1 MRRIY
6 EKWSRSQIRRRIA
19 GLLCCTI
26 ISTQPGM
33 IQVGAAVNERMG
45 IQLEQADSQQEA
57 DEKDYIVTGVD
68 EGKEATPS
76 NASKKPDTDSKAPK
90 ASPSNASEEDKDGK
104 NVTDSEF
111 TSSKLPKATDSNAA
125 QAVKKEIDGRICIYD
140 YEQLCKVGT
149 DPYEDEDEEFDYD
162 EEDEY
167 DEEEYDEDEAYTNR
181 RFDYYIMNDID
192 IPDGEIWNVPEDFN
206 GSILPYEMNEED
218 TRVYDEETDTIY
230 LHNIYQLY
238 LLNSENAEEE
248 LVLTGDYAAESFGM
262 GQVYTLEDGSHLTYG
277 KEHNYVLA
285 STFMFDTEDDSYFQT
300 ISTDMSDYYPDD
312 NLYDGRNYFGQV
324 VKTINGKDYI
334 LIGNEKQLRAI
345 GSEKAVTEPIWKVYQ
360 TRKNTLSKWNT
371 SIDPGTQKAAVLYY
385 PGDADLIKF
394 DNWKDWSATKLY
406 SEEPGAHK
414 LGETQEIDGSLI
426 LGLAATKRYYYV
438 GSKLGNSGQA
448 ATRSLIDEEDYD
460 EEFENDDEFFDED
473 EYDIDILDEAYEI
486 EDESVVDGDGE
497 AEKEDYGTQDPK
509 LASGAPDDDN
519 KYKLTYNTDATKN
532 INIAS
537 PGSTNVTQHT
547 YSNKENYII
556 FRDIDLSGE
565 NWTPIENFQGNMEGR
580 LHMEE
585 GRNVTI
591 SHVKIEQTANLEQT
605 NKKSEYGIGF
615 FRNLATPY
623 SEKLTIR
630 DIPIEIKN
638 LTLSDVSVKSTA
650 TKVSQNFSLI
660 EAALTPIFALLHL
673 KSGLKPDPQSLAT
686 GGFVGAVRGN
696 VHISDCRIIELSG
709 VSNVNNW
716 TGGFVGYSAGIT
728 KYGDITQALG
738 GAVGGLSKL
747 LNLIPFLGLGD
758 LLTALINGGALDIKK
773 LVPAG
778 YVNPIYQ
785 NCSVSY
791 TQGAVVNGNS
801 KQYVGG
807 FAGET
812 IGTLMQNC
820 TIKNV
825 GTVSGSNYVGGFI
838 GRSANAVIA
847 GLLSDLGVNVL
858 DNFPVNTILM
868 NCKADGVGQVLASPV
883 KDESGYAGGFIG
895 AMSNSYAVDC
905 TLTGLGTVKG
915 KDYAGGFTGKADLG
929 DLADINATK
938 GLLNIVKELLTA
950 ILSGSTDA
958 QILGLVGLRPSVITG
973 CEISGNSISV
983 EASGKHAGGLIGYA
997 GAVQVSDTKELA
1009 DADKTTSKNF
1019 QRMLTKTGLEYKTQ
1033 AHPNKITSTEKMSV
1047 QAKEYAGGLLGKATM
1062 TRMTAV
1068 LNETL
1073 GVADYM
1079 RFELKD
1085 AALDGGTTGL
1095 NVKATDAKGSYAG
1108 GAIGHGTGGEVR
1120 SVSIVNLAS
1129 VDAVTAAGGFGG
1141 YFGSGKFADVGGV
1154 NLLGLKLIKIDG
1166 LLSLG
1171 AMIETFT
1178 RDCSVAGLEA
1188 GYTVTTSADEGM
1200 SGGFIGECISGRTG
1214 GTSVTNLKSVAAS
1227 MNGGKAG
1234 GFIGYAKAGDAL
1246 AAAGENVKALDAV
1259 AIENLLG
1266 VISALRP
1273 EFNQTNLSYVTADAE
1288 NAQVQA
1294 DMAGGFVGD
1303 GEAVDINYGKN
1314 HSEATEAEGSEDT
1327 AVKAATTITG
1337 LSKVDGETYAG
1348 GFAGRLIP
1356 GDVAQTGSVKLLGLL
1371 DVTQLLSVMDVAY
1384 PRISESSITGENLA
1398 VTAAGK
1404 NGNTEVG
1411 DAGGYI
1417 GYGKAII
1424 IENSD
1429 VKEVASVTGTYHAGG
1444 YIGLMRSGSAVD
1456 AGDDTG
1462 ALLNSVLGK
1471 IVNLNDLAGVLQAAS
1486 GKITNSKVSGV
1497 AGGMVVSETVRSG
1510 NDEKAANGYAGGY
1523 VGEMQS
1529 GYINNRANGAGTG
1542 KGTAVEN
1549 LKEVNGLRYAGGFGG
1564 LVKAGSVAEVA
1575 ENSSLLGQVADITGL
1590 LTILN
1595 AFVPVIEHASVR
1607 SVEKGFTVTV
1617 TGTYQKDETHDTD
1630 TGSAGGFI
1638 GCGKGVQI
1646 RSSDVDKLKN
1656 TKVLE
1661 PKDLQSTDGTVYFDE
1676 TIENPSTYSV
1686 YGYRHAGG
1694 YIGKADMGS
1703 TATVGG
1709 INLLKKVLNLSN
1721 IASALSVITS
1731 IIEDSDVYGAVGG
1744 FNVLASETR
1753 EKTGT
1758 IGKAGGYA
1766 GHLLGTQF
1774 QDCNSYNFYH
1784 IIGRES
1790 AGGYVGTME
1799 PGNVANVVG
1808 GTEILGGLVKA
1819 NSDLLTVLQSFV
1831 PVVRNSETTCVPCGG
1846 VVRADAEGSDGIYRG
1861 LAGGYVGYNYGG
1873 QISGNDDRKWR
1884 GEDYTGEQRVCGA
1897 VRIRSVYG
1905 TEYSGG
1911 YTGLMQ
1917 CANVADTGNLSV
1929 LFGAIKLSNPLSV
1942 LQAVYPTETNTA
1954 VYGPLRKLD
1963 VNTWNSWV
1971 THVGSYGSYGNQL
1984 QALGPVTD
1992 QKTLNEY
1999 IEKYAYG
2006 YMATAGRN
2014 TASAA
2019 VVKGGVAGGYV
2030 GRMQGG
2036 VITGAHGMDLL
2047 ETEAFRSAGGFV
2059 GEMLTGSVANPGEI
2073 TLGNIELVG
2082 TESLA
2087 ALQTFVPVI
2096 KNSDVAGYQSGA
2108 AVKSAGYS
2116 ENNPAGYAGG
2126 YVGRMVGGQ
2135 IWGDGTTSCS
2145 ITKLREVS
2153 GTSYVGGYAGRVDPG
2168 SAVALDTSTSQGLL
2182 NGILKKLLSTPEQ
2195 LVTLLNATVS
2205 TIRYA
2210 GVQSWDD
2217 WGITV
2222 NGMYLDQNSVNT
2234 SYAKAAGGFAG
2245 SISGSVLGKKDE
2257 DKSGVYAKGIRSVTG
2272 GEYAGGCFGIADV
2285 SAVADVSGKGET
2297 GLLDQVLQ
2305 LESVNVL
2312 DAFRPYVYFGE
2323 VSGSADAGLTVS
2335 ANTAKEYGQNEEL
2348 TYSGCAGGFGGG
2360 LMNGSV
2366 KDSHV
2371 TVLRHVTAPNSTGG
2385 FVGYSGKSG
2394 AVQVKKFNVLGDK
2407 TSQLLGGSLGVLNV
2421 FGSHI
2426 ERSSVTGIPGGYT
2439 VQSQNGQE
2447 AIAGGFI
2454 GYANLAKI
2462 SDSTAGDSETESY
2475 GIKQV
2480 ASSQIAGGFAGR
2492 TSYKYLADIKL
2503 DSTLVDVVLQL
2514 LNELIKAL
2522 YLDKLQ
2528 NLDVL
2533 KIKLGNI
2540 EVDALYDGNLL
2551 HVNLLGLDISVGL
2564 SKKSAENNQQTDLA
2578 IITIGDSKIALPC
2591 NENGILGDDSK
2602 QNINIELIKAN
2613 RTKIKGCKTYG
2624 ISDGYDVY
2632 GGGSGNISDG
2642 TGDKGLSGGFVG
2654 YNDEGMLLENDMFR
2668 CDAIRGTAGKVGPF
2682 SGVSDLSSV
2691 YEFNTKKNIEG
2702 NANRYRVYRKLENG
2716 LSGIGSLIQGTGGNG
2731 RLDEA
2736 PEFQPA
2742 ASADAFNIYT
2752 ILHMNKVEK
2761 YENLKNADL
2770 KAEDTSVKLEAYVSD
2785 AKAVL
2790 MNDVPTETSWEG
2802 ITPPPSQM
2810 QDPCDEFLHITIN
2823 KVWKDFFNLD
2833 KLRPNSIHLTL
2844 WRKWTDGSGEHQ
2856 EAVSGY
2862 NPFTWTPEDA
2872 SKNTWQTVWKE
2883 LPAYKSETIQEE
2895 DGTET
2900 TNTYYYTYYVTEAEV
2915 PGYLTSITYGDEFTI
2930 TITNSH
2936 HRVLPDTGGRGAYIN
2951 LLLGAVILTVT
2962 FWTGRIGRKREED
2975 GAV

>member
-1 MRRIY
+1 MRWIY
-6 EKWSRSQIRRRIA
+6 EKWDRSQIRRRIA
-19 GLLCCTI
+19 GLLCCTMI
-26 ISTQPGM
+26 ATQPGV
-33 IQVGAAVNERMG
+33 IQAGATVNELKG
-45 IQLEQADSQQEA
+45 IQSEQAGSQQKD
-57 DEKDYIVTGVD
+57 DEKDYIMTGAD

-76 NASKKPDTDSKAPK
+76 NASKKPDSSKKVPK
-90 ASPSNASEEDKDGK
+90 ASPSDASKKDKDDK
-104 NVTDSEF
+104 KATDSEL
-111 TSSKLPKATDSNAA
+111 TSSKLPKATDSDAMQAA
-125 QAVKKEIDGRICIYD
+125 KKEIDGRICIYD

-149 DPYEDEDEEFDYD
+149 DPYEDEDEAFGY
-162 EEDEY
+162 EEGENCE
-167 DEEEYDEDEAYTNR
+167 EEEYDADEAYTNR

-248 LVLTGDYAAESFGM
+248 LVLTGDYAVESFGM

-285 STFMFDTEDDSYFQT
+285 STFMFDTEDASYVQT

-312 NLYDGRNYFGQV
+312 NRYDGRNYFGQV

-345 GSEKAVTEPIWKVYQ
+345 GSGKAVTEPIWKVYQ

-371 SIDPGTQKAAVLYY
+371 SIDPGTKKAAVLYY

-394 DNWKDWSATKLY
+394 DNWDWSATKLY
-406 SEEPGAHK
+406 SEDQGDHK
-414 LGETQEIDGSLI
+414 LGETQELN
-426 LGLAATKRYYYV
+426 GLLDITATQRYYYV
-438 GSKLGNSGQA
+438 GSKLGNIGGQA
-448 ATRSLIDEEDYD
+448 AAQSLSEEDEDYD
-460 EEFENDDEFFDED
+460 EDFDEEFFDED
-473 EYDIDILDEAYEI
+473 DGDIDTLDEAYEV
-486 EDESVVDGDGE
+486 EDESAEDGE
-497 AEKEDYGTQDPK
+497 AEKEGPGSPDSK

-537 PGSTNVTQHT
+537 PGSTNVTQHF
-547 YSNKENYII
+547 YSNNENYII

-580 LHMEE
+580 LHIEQ
-585 GRNVTI
+585 GKNVTI
-591 SHVKIEQTANLEQT
+591 SHITIEQSESIQQT
-605 NKKSEYGIGF
+605 KTKSEYGIGF
-615 FRNLATPY
+615 FRNISTPY
-623 SEKLTIR
+623 SSTLTFSST
-630 DIPIEIKN
+630 PITIKN
-638 LTLSDVSVKSTA
+638 LTLSDLKVKTTT
-650 TKVSQNFSLI
+650 TKVYQPVSLI
-660 EAALTPIFALLHL
+660 QAVTSLLKL
-673 KSGLKPDPQSLAT
+673 FNIDNSLDPDPQSLAT
-686 GGFVGAVRGN
+686 GGFAGVITGN
-696 VHISDCRIIELSG
+696 VQISDCKIEDLSEI
-709 VSNVNNW
+709 SNANNW
-716 TGGFVGYSAGIT
+716 TGGFVGCVSGMTRYEAIT
-728 KYGDITQALG
+728 GLLG
-738 GAVGGLSKL
+738 GTVDLLAQL
-747 LNLIPFLGLGD
+747 LNLLPFLGLGD
-758 LLTALINGGALDIKK
+758 LLTFLLNGGLLNIRS
-773 LVPAG
+773 LIPIG
-778 YVNPIYQ
+778 YVNPIIT

-791 TQGAVVNGNS
+791 SGTAEVSG

-812 IGTLMQNC
+812 IGTVMQDC
-820 TIKNV
+820 NV
-825 GTVSGSNYVGGFI
+825 TDAKSILGTDYTGGFV
-838 GRSANAVIA
+838 GRAANAVIA
-847 GLLSDLGVNVL
+847 GLLENLGISVMG
-858 DNFPVNTILM
+858 NFPVNTVLM
-868 NCKADGVGQVLASPV
+868 NCSVNGVSRVKAEPDSLKENGFS
-883 KDESGYAGGFIG
+883 GGFIG

-905 TLTGLGTVKG
+905 SVSGLEFVEG
-915 KDYAGGFTGKADLG
+915 KDYAGGFSGKADLG
-929 DLADINATK
+929 DVADINANK
-938 GLLNIVKELLTA
+938 GLLNLVKNLLTGLLQGTINNGE
-950 ILSGSTDA
+950 ILS
-958 QILGLVGLRPSVITG
+958 LVGLRPSVITG
-973 CEISGNSISV
+973 CEVSGNSISV
-983 EASGKHAGGLIGYA
+983 QASGKYAGGLVGYA
-997 GAVQVSDTKELA
+997 GAVQISDTKELA
-1009 DADKTTSKNF
+1009 DDTKTTSKNF
-1019 QRMLTKTGLEYKTQ
+1019 SRMLTKTGLEYDLTGHTNSVT
-1033 AHPNKITSTEKMSV
+1033 ATTKMSV
-1047 QAKEYAGGLLGKATM
+1047 EAKEDAGGLLGKATM
-1062 TRMTAV
+1062 TSATAI
-1068 LNETL
+1068 LNGTV
-1073 GVADYM
+1073 GAADYM

-1120 SVSIVNLAS
+1120 SVSIANLAS

-1188 GYTVTTSADEGM
+1188 GYTVTTSAADGM

-1246 AAAGENVKALDAV
+1246 AAAGESVGVGGTLT
-1259 AIENLLG
+1259 AIQITDLLG

-1273 EFNQTNLSYVTADAE
+1273 EFYQTELSYIPVNAE
-1288 NAQVQA
+1288 KIQVQA
-1294 DMAGGFVGD
+1294 DMAGGFIGD
-1303 GEAVDINYGKN
+1303 GEAVDINYGTN
-1314 HSEATEAEGSEDT
+1314 HSETTKAEDSAAKVAT
-1327 AVKAATTITG
+1327 VITG

-1371 DVTQLLSVMDVAY
+1371 NVTQLLSVMDVAY

-1471 IVNLNDLAGVLQAAS
+1471 IANLNDLAGVLQAAS
-1486 GKITNSKVSGV
+1486 GKITNSRVSGV
-1497 AGGMVVSETVRSG
+1497 AGGMVVSETVRSD
-1510 NDEKAANGYAGGY
+1510 NDEKTANGYAGGY

-1564 LVKAGSVAEVA
+1564 LVKAGSVAGVA

-1753 EKTGT
+1753 TKIGT

-1766 GHLLGTQF
+1766 GHLLGTQL

-1799 PGNVANVVG
+1799 PGSVANVVG
-1808 GTEILGGLVKA
+1808 GTELLGGLVKV

-1861 LAGGYVGYNYGG
+1861 LAGGYAGYNYGG

-1884 GEDYTGEQRVCGA
+1884 GENYTGEQRVCGA

-1992 QKTLNEY
+1992 QETLNQY

-2006 YMATAGRN
+2006 YTATAGRN

-2019 VVKGGVAGGYV
+2019 VVEGGVAGGYV

-2135 IWGDGTTSCS
+2135 IWGDETTSCS

-2234 SYAKAAGGFAG
+2234 SYAKTAGGFAG
-2245 SISGSVLGKKDE
+2245 SISGTVLGKKDE

-2285 SAVADVSGKGET
+2285 SAVADVSGNGET
-2297 GLLDQVLQ
+2297 GLLDKVLQ
-2305 LESVNVL
+2305 LGSVNVL

-2371 TVLRHVTAPNSTGG
+2371 TALRHVTAPNSTGG

-2394 AVQVKKFNVLGDK
+2394 AVQVKKFDVLGDK

-2462 SDSTAGDSETESY
+2462 SDSTAGDPETESY

-2492 TSYKYLADIKL
+2492 TSFKYLADIKL
-2503 DSTLVDVVLQL
+2503 DSTLVNVVLKL

-2533 KIKLGNI
+2533 KINLGI
-2540 EVDALYDGNLL
+2540 IKVDALYDGNLL

-2591 NENGILGDDSK
+2591 NDQGILDDDSK

-2731 RLDEA
+2731 RLDEE
-2736 PEFQPA
+2736 PEFTPA

-2761 YENLKNADL
+2761 YENLKDADL

-2844 WRKWTDGSGEHQ
+2844 WRKWTDGSGEHH

-2872 SKNTWQTVWKE
+2872 SKNTWQTVWKD
-2883 LPAYKSETIQEE
+2883 LPAYKSETIPEE

-2915 PGYLTSITYGDEFTI
+2915 PGYLTNITYGDGFTI

-2962 FWTGRIGRKREED
+2962 FWTGRTGRKREED

>member
-1 MRRIY
+1 MKRIY
-6 EKWSRSQIRRRIA
+6 EKWIKSQIRRRIA
-19 GLLCCTI
+19 GLLCCTMIVTPPGI
-26 ISTQPGM
+26 IQA
-33 IQVGAAVNERMG
+33 GAAVDELME
-45 IQLEQADSQQEA
+45 IQMEQASLQQEA
-57 DEKDYIVTGVD
+57 DEEGYIVTGVD
-68 EGKEATPS
+68 EGKEVTPS
-76 NASKKPDTDSKAPK
+76 NASKKPDTDSEASK

-104 NVTDSEF
+104 DVTDSD
-111 TSSKLPKATDSNAA
+111 AT
-125 QAVKKEIDGRICIYD
+125 QAMKKEIDGRICIYD
-140 YEQLCKVGT
+140 YEQLCKIGT
-149 DPYEDEDEEFDYD
+149 DPYEVVDEEFAYD

-192 IPDGEIWNVPEDFN
+192 IPDGKIWNVPEDFN

-285 STFMFDTEDDSYFQT
+285 STFMFDTEDASYVQT

-312 NLYDGRNYFGQV
+312 NHYDGRNYFGQV

-345 GSEKAVTEPIWKVYQ
+345 GSGKAVTEPIWKVYQ
-360 TRKNTLSKWNT
+360 MRNGALSKWNT
-371 SIDPGTQKAAVLYY
+371 SIDPETKKTAVLYY

-394 DNWKDWSATKLY
+394 SESMDWSETKLY
-406 SEEPGAHK
+406 GEDPGAHK
-414 LGETQEIDGSLI
+414 LGERQE
-426 LGLAATKRYYYV
+426 LGGIIFGIGATKSYYYV
-438 GSKLGNSGQA
+438 GSKLGNLDGQA
-448 ATRSLIDEEDYD
+448 VAQSLSEEDEVYD
-460 EEFENDDEFFDED
+460 EDFDEEFFDED
-473 EYDIDILDEAYEI
+473 DGDIDMLDEAYEV
-486 EDESVVDGDGE
+486 EDESAEDGE
-497 AEKEDYGTQDPK
+497 AEKEGPGSPDPK

-519 KYKLTYNTDATKN
+519 KYKLTYNTDAMKN

-547 YSNKENYII
+547 YSNDENYII

-585 GRNVTI
+585 GKNVTI
-591 SHVKIEQTANLEQT
+591 SHVKIEQMANLEQT
-605 NKKSEYGIGF
+605 NIKSEYGIGF

-623 SEKLTIR
+623 SETLTVR
-630 DIPIEIKN
+630 DVPIEIKN
-638 LTLSDVSVKSTA
+638 LTLSDVSVKTTA

-660 EAALTPIFALLHL
+660 GTLLTPILAILGLG
-673 KSGLKPDPQSLAT
+673 SGLKPDPQSLAT

-696 VHISDCRIIELSG
+696 VHISDCRIEELSE

-716 TGGFVGYSAGIT
+716 TGGFVGYSTGIT
-728 KYGDITQALG
+728 KYEALTQALG
-738 GAVGGLSKL
+738 TVVKGLSQL
-747 LNLIPFLGLGD
+747 LNLLPFLGLGD
-758 LLTALINGGALDIKK
+758 LLTVLLNGGILKVSDLI
-773 LVPAG
+773 PIG

-791 TQGAVVNGNS
+791 TQGAVVNGNG

-812 IGTLMQNC
+812 IGTLMQKC
-820 TIKNV
+820 RIENV
-825 GTVSGSNYVGGFI
+825 DTVSGSNYVGGFI

-847 GLLSDLGVNVL
+847 GLLSNLGVDLL

-868 NCKADGVGQVLASPV
+868 NCRADGVGQVLASPV

-929 DLADINATK
+929 DLADINANK
-938 GLLNIVKELLTA
+938 GLLDIVKKLLTE

-958 QILGLVGLRPSVITG
+958 QILGLVGLRPSVING
-973 CEISGNSISV
+973 CEISGDSISV

-1009 DADKTTSKNF
+1009 DVDKTTSKNF
-1019 QRMLTKTGLEYKTQ
+1019 QRMLKKTGLEYETQ
-1033 AHPNKITSTEKMSV
+1033 AHPNKIAATEKMSV
-1047 QAKEYAGGLLGKATM
+1047 QANEYAGGLLGKATM

-1085 AALDGGTTGL
+1085 VALYGGTTGL
-1095 NVKATDAKGSYAG
+1095 NVKATDMKGSYAG

-1129 VDAVTAAGGFGG
+1129 VEAVTAAGGFGG

-1154 NLLGLKLIKIDG
+1154 NLLGLKLIQIDG

-1188 GYTVTTSADEGM
+1188 GYTVTTSATDGM

-1246 AAAGENVKALDAV
+1246 AAAGESVGVGGTLT
-1259 AIENLLG
+1259 AIQITDLLG

-1273 EFNQTNLSYVTADAE
+1273 EFYQTELSYIPVNAE
-1288 NAQVQA
+1288 EIQVQA

-1314 HSEATEAEGSEDT
+1314 HSEATEAEGSEGT

-1371 DVTQLLSVMDVAY
+1371 NVTQLLSVMDVAY

-1471 IVNLNDLAGVLQAAS
+1471 IANLNNLAGVLQAAS
-1486 GKITNSKVSGV
+1486 GKISNSKVSGV
-1497 AGGMVVSETVRSG
+1497 AGGMVVSETVRSD
-1510 NDEKAANGYAGGY
+1510 NDEKTANGYAGGY

-1646 RSSDVDKLKN
+1646 RYSDVDKLKN

-1661 PKDLQSTDGTVYFDE
+1661 PEDLQSTDGTVYFDE

-1709 INLLKKVLNLSN
+1709 INLLKRVLNLSN

-1753 EKTGT
+1753 TQIGT

-1766 GHLLGTQF
+1766 GHLLGTQL

-1799 PGNVANVVG
+1799 PGSVANVVG
-1808 GTEILGGLVKA
+1808 GTELLGGLVKV

-1831 PVVRNSETTCVPCGG
+1831 PVVRNCETTCVPCGG
-1846 VVRADAEGSDGIYRG
+1846 VVRADAGGSDGIYRG
-1861 LAGGYVGYNYGG
+1861 LAGGYAGYNYGG

-1917 CANVADTGNLSV
+1917 CANVADTGNLKV

-1992 QKTLNEY
+1992 QETLNQY

-2006 YMATAGRN
+2006 YTATAGRN
-2014 TASAA
+2014 TASAG
-2019 VVKGGVAGGYV
+2019 VVEGGVAGGYV

-2036 VITGAHGMDLL
+2036 VITEAHGVDLL

-2059 GEMLTGSVANPGEI
+2059 GEMLTGSVANTGGIE
-2073 TLGNIELVG
+2073 LGGIELVG

-2116 ENNPAGYAGG
+2116 ENDPAGYAGG

-2135 IWGDGTTSCS
+2135 IWGDETTSCS

-2222 NGMYLDQNSVNT
+2222 NGMYLNQNSVNT

-2245 SISGSVLGKKDE
+2245 SISGSVLGNKDE

-2285 SAVADVSGKGET
+2285 SAVADISGNGET
-2297 GLLDQVLQ
+2297 GLLDKVLQ
-2305 LESVNVL
+2305 LGSVNVL

-2371 TVLRHVTAPNSTGG
+2371 TALRHVTAPNSTGG

-2394 AVQVKKFNVLGDK
+2394 AVQLKKFDVLGNK

-2462 SDSTAGDSETESY
+2462 SDSTAGDPETESH
-2475 GIKQV
+2475 GLKQV

-2492 TSYKYLADIKL
+2492 TSFKYLADIKL
-2503 DSTLVDVVLQL
+2503 DSTLVNVVLQL

-2533 KIKLGNI
+2533 KINLGI
-2540 EVDALYDGNLL
+2540 IKVDALYDGNFL

-2591 NENGILGDDSK
+2591 NDQGILGDDSK

-2642 TGDKGLSGGFVG
+2642 TGDKGQSGGFVG

-2736 PEFQPA
+2736 PEFTPA

-2770 KAEDTSVKLEAYVSD
+2770 KAEDTSVKLEAYVSN

-2844 WRKWTDGSGEHQ
+2844 WRKWTDGSGEHN

-2872 SKNTWQTVWKE
+2872 SKNTWQTVWKD

-2915 PGYLTSITYGDEFTI
+2915 PGYLTNITYGDEFTI

-2962 FWTGRIGRKREED
+2962 FWTGRTGRKREED